1 MWFRRI
7 EPARVIPL
15 TIIDYEAYILK
26 NGEAQN
32 SKRRA
37 FTLFLL
43 NTRLESSKIIMIF
56 TQIAIYAKSP
66 LLFMDRKRGA
76 NLCLRLNVFLCTTS
90 SIFFGNHNVHFFY
103 DEMNFSVRNSAS
115 LTKPYEEIVY
125 SLCPLSFQLFNYW
138 CK

>member
-1 MWFRRI
+1 
-7 EPARVIPL
+7 
-15 TIIDYEAYILK
+15 
-26 NGEAQN
+26 
-32 SKRRA
+32 
-37 FTLFLL
+37 
-43 NTRLESSKIIMIF
+43 MIF
-56 TQIAIYAKSP
+56 TQIAIYAKVTTP
-66 LLFMDRKRGA
+66 LFMDRKRGA

-115 LTKPYEEIVY
+115 LTKPHEEIVY